1 MVRPRTKVQQV
12 RSQPETGE
20 SWFIKTETFKRLFS
34 EVKAHLFAHK
44 VWVNEL
50 RTRPENP
57 VCITSGYRVD
67 AQGKPGDG
75 GLVFLAAKSYDEALR
90 VVLQDPLVAN
100 DCVDWQLNG

>member
-1 MVRPRTKVQQV
+1 M
-12 RSQPETGE
+12 
-20 SWFIKTETFKRLFS
+20 
-34 EVKAHLFAHK
+34 
-44 VWVNEL
+44 
-50 RTRPENP
+50 
-57 VCITSGYRVD
+57 CITSGYRVD